1 MPEKTPAKNVEQRA
15 GAAPKVKWDESGMK
29 TAYANVCNVASTR
42 EEFTLLFGTNQTW
55 SAEQKEVSIN
65 LSDRIIMSPY
75 AAKRLAM
82 LINNV
87 VTEYEKRWGSL
98 DVGRPEGGVKA

>member
-1 MPEKTPAKNVEQRA
+1 MIH
-15 GAAPKVKWDESGMK
+15 GACRLK
-29 TAYANVCNVASTR
+29 
-42 EEFTLLFGTNQTW
+42 TW
-55 SAEQKEVSIN
+55 SADQKEVSIN

-87 VTEYEKRWGSL
+87 VVEYEKRWGSL
-98 DVGRPEGGVKA
+98 DVGRPEPGGKA